1 MGTEGVRRHPISFV
15 LGLACG
21 VLSAVGA
28 VVAADGHAL
37 IGPLLIVGGFLAA
50 VVVAVVAYKR
60 RAPGEPL

>member
-1 MGTEGVRRHPISFV
+1 MGTEGVRRHPFSFA

-28 VVAADGHAL
+28 VVAAGGHTL
-37 IGPLLIVGGFLAA
+37 IGPLLIVGGFLVAA
-50 VVVAVVAYKR
+50 AVAVVAYKR

>member
-1 MGTEGVRRHPISFV
+1 MGADGVRRHPISFA

-28 VVAADGHAL
+28 VVAADGHTL

-50 VVVAVVAYKR
+50 VVVAVVAYQR
-60 RAPGEPL
+60 RAPGDPL